1 MMRRGML
8 LSAAALATVSGRAF
22 AQSPAPA
29 NVEVVV
35 NAPGAGNWL
44 VYCAQ
49 HGNFFRD
56 EGLQVGISN
65 SGSPTTTI
73 NAVATNSANI
83 GFDGTDV
90 AVEAIAHQLPLKIVA
105 PEFIPTPYALLV
117 TAGIASWNDLKG
129 KTIILGASGDIS
141 SITFD
146 LMSAARGLSRTD
158 FTIVRGQT
166 SSSRYQALLSGN
178 VAATVLSQP
187 FSIQAQDAGMRTLA
201 MASET
206 IKAWVDTCIVVNS
219 TWAAANRALVVRFL
233 RAMRRGTADAYAHPD
248 AAVAALVGATG
259 IAPEVA
265 RKAYDLDFRQ
275 WRAFDPNLRMN
286 LSGLRAMISFAVK
299 EGAIAQPPAV
309 GDVFDASYAA
319 EARR

>member
-1 MMRRGML
+1 MNRRVL
-8 LSAAALATVSGRAF
+8 LVAAATAAAVSARAR
-22 AQSPAPA
+22 AQSPAA
-29 NVEVVV
+29 ADVEFVV

-49 HGNFFRD
+49 YGNFFRD
-56 EGLQVGISN
+56 EGLRVGISN

-73 NAVATNSANI
+73 NVVATNSANM

-105 PEFIPTPYALLV
+105 PEFIPTPYALL
-117 TAGIASWNDLKG
+117 TTPGIASWNDLKG
-129 KTIILGASGDIS
+129 KTVILGASGDIS

-146 LMSAARGLSRTD
+146 LMSATRGLTRAD
-158 FTIVRGQT
+158 FSIARGQT

-206 IKAWVDTCIVVNS
+206 IKDWVDTCIVVNT
-219 TWAAANRALVVRFL
+219 TWAAANRGLVVRVL
-233 RAMRRGTADAYAHPD
+233 RAMRKGAFDAYAHPD
-248 AAVAALVGATG
+248 AAVAALVSATG
-259 IAPEVA
+259 IAPDVA
-265 RKAYDLDFRQ
+265 RKAYDLDFRR
-275 WRAFDPNLRMN
+275 WRAFDPNLRMS
-286 LSGLRAMISFAVK
+286 LPGLRAMISFAVK
-299 EGAIAQPPAV
+299 EGAIAQEPSV
-309 GDVFDASYAA
+309 SDVYDPSYAA
-319 EARR
+319 QALR

>member
-1 MMRRGML
+1 MKRSRL
-8 LSAAALATVSGRAF
+8 LVAAASLAAVPARAF
-22 AQSPAPA
+22 AQTPPLA

-73 NAVATNSANI
+73 NVVATNSANI

-105 PEFIPTPYALLV
+105 PEFIPTPYALL
-117 TAGIASWNDLKG
+117 TTPGIASWNDLKG
-129 KTIILGASGDIS
+129 KTVILGASGGIS

-146 LMSAARGLSRTD
+146 LMSAAHGLARTD
-158 FTIVRGQT
+158 FTLVRGQT

-206 IKAWVDTCIVVNS
+206 IKDWIDTCIVVNT
-219 TWAAANRALVVRFL
+219 TWAAASRRSSCASCGRSVRRRSMPMPIPMRRSVHWLRRPGLGRGRAQGL
-233 RAMRRGTADAYAHPD
+233 RARLPALAGVRSE
-248 AAVAALVGATG
+248 AARE
-259 IAPEVA
+259 P
-265 RKAYDLDFRQ
+265 RD
-275 WRAFDPNLRMN
+275 
-286 LSGLRAMISFAVK
+286 LRAMISFAVK
-299 EGAIAQPPAV
+299 EGAIAQTPAL
-309 GDVFDASYAA
+309 GDVYDPSYAA
-319 EARR
+319 EAAR